1 MKKNKK
7 IYEEARM
14 DILAERGAD
23 QVVDEETIKLIEE
36 RYNFLLKNRSLKEK
50 ISDLMH
56 SRTAKILGLLGIS
69 LVSAG
74 GGAYVGYKYS
84 EKKNEKKL
92 LMLDVNN
99 DIDDDYEPD
108 PDDVTYETIIDDFKK
123 DPNITVEEF

>member
-92 LMLDVNN
+92 LMLDVN
-99 DIDDDYEPD
+99 DDVNDYEPD
-108 PDDVTYETIIDDFKK
+108 HDEVTYETIIDDLKK
-123 DPNITVEEF
+123 DSNITVEEF